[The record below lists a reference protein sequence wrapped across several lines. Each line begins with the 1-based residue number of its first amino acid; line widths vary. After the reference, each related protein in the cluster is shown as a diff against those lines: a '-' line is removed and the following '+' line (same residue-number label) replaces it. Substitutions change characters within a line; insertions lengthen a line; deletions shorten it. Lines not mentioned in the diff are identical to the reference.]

1 MNHASAN
8 NSPVPGPASFLVELP
23 EDARS
28 ALLALGS
35 RRAYVPGAVLFMQG
49 ETSPGL
55 CVVESGLLKIST
67 ISSGGREQILRHV
80 GPGGSCNEVAAL
92 DGEPSPANVVA
103 VEPSVVAVIPSDVL
117 LAFVSGSPDLSV
129 ALLRSLAGRM
139 RHLVELVEDLS
150 FRHVSE
156 RVARILLQSVA
167 PHPGVGAGSDL
178 RRGMTQREI
187 AEMAGTS
194 REVVARALKVIEAS
208 GAISLDRGEITLV
221 APERL
226 SELR

>member
-1 MNHASAN
+1 MNQ
-8 NSPVPGPASFLVELP
+8 PPASQTTPSPSSFVAEMP
-23 EDARS
+23 EDARR
-28 ALLALGS
+28 ALLALGN
-35 RRAYVPGAVLFMQG
+35 RRSYAPGSVVFLQG
-49 ETSPGL
+49 EASPGL

-67 ISSGGREQILRHV
+67 ISAGGREQILRHV
-80 GPGGSCNEVAAL
+80 GPNGSFNEVAAL
-92 DGEPSPANVVA
+92 DGDVSPATVVA
-103 VEPSVVAVIPSDVL
+103 VEDSTVVIIPGDVL
-117 LAFVSGSPDLSV
+117 LEFVARSPDLAV

-178 RRGMTQREI
+178 RGRMTQREI

-208 GAISLDRGEITLV
+208 GAISLDRGEITLI

-226 SELR
+226 SDLR

>member
-1 MNHASAN
+1 MS
-8 NSPVPGPASFLVELP
+8 

-28 ALLALGS
+28 RLLELGT
-35 RRAYVPGAVLFMQG
+35 RRSCAAGAVLFTQG
-49 ETSPGL
+49 ETSPGV
-55 CVVESGLLKIST
+55 CVVRSGLLKVST
-67 ISSGGREQILRHV
+67 ISAGGREQILRHV
-80 GPGGSCNEVAAL
+80 GPGGSFNEVAAL
-92 DGEPSPANVVA
+92 DGEPSPATVVA
-103 VEPSVVAVIPSDVL
+103 VEPSVVIVIPADVL
-117 LAFVSGSPDLSV
+117 LDFVSRSPELAV